1 MDERSNLIDQIKGLQ
16 DNLRQTRNT
25 LDSVLD
31 KKLITPEL
39 HKAINSRFQN
49 LLTKWEIKLEILLR
63 LANSVSDAAL
73 NTVWKDLQADRKEC
87 DAIFEEFIACLGGAL
102 IRQNELDNG
111 VCTIADKILADL
123 SFRSDIPWTRMTILG
138 EGDFFADMTEIIRL
152 HFPEFTIWNLPIV
165 GHEFGHFVGRELRK
179 RIKDRKGQRDFI
191 REIIEQEGKQNS
203 TEDEKKK
210 EEDYLY
216 EHLADIFAT
225 YSLGPAFA
233 FTSILLKFN
242 PNQNQDGKSHPNNV
256 KRVYIILK
264 TLEKMNTL
272 PGENQGID
280 YQHLIRQLRESWH
293 VSLNELEE
301 STTTISILGADK
313 KIEKKITQLL
323 NDCLDKMYIILMQEV
338 SNVRYTKK
346 DWLRAS
352 NLSGCLGLSEQNEI
366 NYHDYQLIDVLNAA
380 CQCRWLDSKPKDDVS
395 EKAINLCHKI
405 INEGQL

>member
-1 MDERSNLIDQIKGLQ
+1 
-16 DNLRQTRNT
+16 
-25 LDSVLD
+25 
-31 KKLITPEL
+31 
-39 HKAINSRFQN
+39 
-49 LLTKWEIKLEILLR
+49 
-63 LANSVSDAAL
+63 
-73 NTVWKDLQADRKEC
+73 
-87 DAIFEEFIACLGGAL
+87 
-102 IRQNELDNG
+102 
-111 VCTIADKILADL
+111 
-123 SFRSDIPWTRMTILG
+123 MTILG

-152 HFPEFTIWNLPIV
+152 RFPEFTIWNLPIV

-191 REIIEQEGKQNS
+191 KEIIEQEGKQNS

-242 PNQNQDGKSHPNNV
+242 PNQSQDGEIHPSNV

-272 PGENQGID
+272 PGENQGIN

-293 VSLNELEE
+293 VSLNKLEE
-301 STTTISILGADK
+301 STITISGLKAK
-313 KIEKKITQLL
+313 REEKTTKLL
-323 NDCLDKMYIILMQEV
+323 SDRLDKMYSTLMQEV
-338 SNVRYTKK
+338 SNVRYTKE
-346 DWLRAS
+346 DWLRALSLS
-352 NLSGCLGLSEQNEI
+352 NYLCLSEQNEI
-366 NYHDYQLIDVLNAA
+366 NYYDYQLIDVLNAA
-380 CQCRWLDSKPKDDVS
+380 CICRWLDSKPQDDIS

>member
-16 DNLRQTRNT
+16 DDLRRTRRILLSNSLIHSELRQ
-25 LDSVLD
+25 
-31 KKLITPEL
+31 
-39 HKAINSRFQN
+39 AIDSRFHN
-49 LLTKWEIKLEILLR
+49 LLNKWERRLEIALK
-63 LANSVSDAAL
+63 LANSVPDDAL

-87 DAIFEEFIACLGGAL
+87 DAIFEEFLACLGGAL
-102 IRQNELDNG
+102 IRQAQLDNG

-123 SFRSDIPWTRMTILG
+123 SSRSDIPWTRMTILG

-152 HFPEFTIWNLPIV
+152 RFPEFTIWNLPIV

-191 REIIEQEGKQNS
+191 KEIIEQEGKQNS

-242 PNQNQDGKSHPNNV
+242 PNQSQDGEIHPSNV

-272 PGENQGID
+272 PGENQGIN

-293 VSLNELEE
+293 VSLNKLEE
-301 STTTISILGADK
+301 STITISGLKAK
-313 KIEKKITQLL
+313 REEKTTKLL
-323 NDCLDKMYIILMQEV
+323 SDRLDKMYSTLMQEV
-338 SNVRYTKK
+338 SNVRYTKE
-346 DWLRAS
+346 DWLRALSLS
-352 NLSGCLGLSEQNEI
+352 NYLCLSEQNEI
-366 NYHDYQLIDVLNAA
+366 NYYDYQLIDVLNAA
-380 CQCRWLDSKPKDDVS
+380 CICRWLDSKPQDDIS

>member
-16 DNLRQTRNT
+16 DDLRRTRRILLSNSLIHSELRQ
-25 LDSVLD
+25 
-31 KKLITPEL
+31 
-39 HKAINSRFQN
+39 AIDSRFHN
-49 LLTKWEIKLEILLR
+49 LLNKWERRLEIALK
-63 LANSVSDAAL
+63 LANSVPDDAL

-87 DAIFEEFIACLGGAL
+87 DAIFEEFLACLGGAL
-102 IRQNELDNG
+102 IRQAQLDNG

-123 SFRSDIPWTRMTILG
+123 SSRSDIPWTRMTILG

-152 HFPEFTIWNLPIV
+152 RFPEFTIWNLPIV

-191 REIIEQEGKQNS
+191 KEIIEQEGKQNS

-242 PNQNQDGKSHPNNV
+242 PNQSQDGESHPSNV

-272 PGENQGID
+272 PGENQGIN

-293 VSLNELEE
+293 VSLNKLEE
-301 STTTISILGADK
+301 STITISGLKAK
-313 KIEKKITQLL
+313 REEKTTKLL
-323 NDCLDKMYIILMQEV
+323 SDRLDKMYSTLMQEV
-338 SNVRYTKK
+338 SNVRYTKE
-346 DWLRAS
+346 DWLRALSLS
-352 NLSGCLGLSEQNEI
+352 NYLCLSEQNEI
-366 NYHDYQLIDVLNAA
+366 NYYDYQLIDVLNAA
-380 CQCRWLDSKPKDDVS
+380 CICRWLDSKPQDDIS